1 MSICN
6 IRRKFVA
13 ILAESDNFQFGE
25 LLKIIIYIEWRDCS
39 MRQYEIK
46 KATKEDLWEILDLQ
60 YIAYQ
65 SEADLFGTQ
74 DIPPLKQTIDEVIE
88 EYNNG
93 VVLKMEDDNKIICSV
108 RARCDNGTV
117 YIGKL
122 MVNPQYRKRGL
133 GKRLLNEIEIRF
145 PHCTYELFTSTLS
158 RDNLRLYESVGYVEY
173 KSKQIDDRLTFVYL
187 KKR

>member
-1 MSICN
+1 
-6 IRRKFVA
+6 
-13 ILAESDNFQFGE
+13 
-25 LLKIIIYIEWRDCS
+25 
-39 MRQYEIK
+39 
-46 KATKEDLWEILDLQ
+46 
-60 YIAYQ
+60 
-65 SEADLFGTQ
+65 
-74 DIPPLKQTIDEVIE
+74 
-88 EYNNG
+88 
-93 VVLKMEDDNKIICSV
+93 
-108 RARCDNGTV
+108 
-117 YIGKL
+117 

>member
-1 MSICN
+1 
-6 IRRKFVA
+6 
-13 ILAESDNFQFGE
+13 
-25 LLKIIIYIEWRDCS
+25 

-46 KATKEDLWEILDLQ
+46 KAAKEDLREILDLQ

-93 VVLKMEDDNKIICSV
+93 VVLKMEDDNKIIGSV

-145 PHCTYELFTSTLS
+145 PHCTYELFTA
-158 RDNLRLYESVGYVEY
+158 
-173 KSKQIDDRLTFVYL
+173 Q
-187 KKR
+187 